1 MSINVTVVG
10 ATGITTVIT
19 NNDTVDVSV
28 GTAFQAQVPS
38 LMVEAGANITVTT
51 TSGTFTIIG
60 RDVPVQ
66 SVQGR
71 AGNVVLTRADL
82 TAAASSHQ
90 HLASDIS
97 NLTSVANVVSVQGR
111 TGAVTVTRADLTAAA
126 TTHTHLAADISNLT
140 SVANVVSVQGRTGAV
155 TLTAADVS
163 AASATHAHNY
173 VQSLNA
179 QTGSLS
185 IVAGSNVTVTTAA
198 GSITIA
204 SGGGGGGGG
213 IGNVTSVAGR
223 TGTVVLTVS
232 DIDNFTSVANVVSVA
247 GRTGVVT
254 LGASDVT
261 NFTSV
266 ANVVSVQGR
275 TGVVSLTT
283 ADVTAASSSHG
294 HNYVLSLNSL
304 TGTPSIVAGSNV
316 TVSTSSSSITVSSSG
331 TEVSNDEPQPL
342 GLAAGGVATNAS
354 RSDHVHQM
362 PTAADVGAIDENS
375 VVDGGDYVGVIVV
388 PSPTIS
394 IISNPSARSVTLG
407 SVSQSTASLPTGT
420 WGAINY
426 IAGSWFVSGNQATQ
440 ADYYATSTDGATF
453 TKRFGLPVAGVWQP
467 FRYANSRYATRTG
480 STVATSSDG
489 TTWSSTFLQNGAT
502 GGLFAADGLF
512 LADTNTGISY
522 STDAAAW
529 TQAVAWAS
537 SGSLRFA
544 RAGGHFFAGALNTG
558 VRASANGTT
567 WGAVYSITGI
577 TSQAGSD
584 LNAVGFGSSVYIG
597 GSNSRPV
604 RYDTASQT
612 WSRLAIDGTTNG
624 GGQVATNDS
633 ILVFLSYTGPANR
646 IWTST
651 NGTTW
656 VARPLPSST
665 PAGTY
670 ASLFYAGG
678 RFVVV
683 LRRGIATNG
692 SYDTSAPGTIYF
704 TSANGIDWQQATRT
718 YGAGL
723 NYTFADSTQYA
734 DINASA
740 FSLMSF
746 GSVTGAT
753 TFSAEAAFSGG
764 PVTYQWQVSTDGTS
778 WANVTGATDSSIT
791 LTGLTIAD
799 NGKRYRA
806 AVSASGATTVFTNP
820 ALLTVS

>member
-19 NNDTVDVSV
+19 NNDTVDVAV

-51 TSGTFTIIG
+51 TSGSFTIIG

-66 SVQGR
+66 SVQARTGH
-71 AGNVVLTRADL
+71 VTLTRTDL
-82 TAAASSHQ
+82 TAAAAVHVHNAADINDGVLSISRIPTIGYTALSGVPATFQPAAHK
-90 HLASDIS
+90 HAAADVTDLTSVANVISVNGRTGLVSLTSGAVSAASAVHTHVAADVTD
-97 NLTSVANVVSVQGR
+97 LTSVANVVSV
-111 TGAVTVTRADLTAAA
+111 
-126 TTHTHLAADISNLT
+126 N
-140 SVANVVSVQGRTGAV
+140 
-155 TLTAADVS
+155 
-163 AASATHAHNY
+163 
-173 VQSLNA
+173 
-179 QTGSLS
+179 
-185 IVAGSNVTVTTAA
+185 
-198 GSITIA
+198 
-204 SGGGGGGGG
+204 
-213 IGNVTSVAGR
+213 
-223 TGTVVLTVS
+223 
-232 DIDNFTSVANVVSVA
+232 

-254 LGASDVT
+254 INS
-261 NFTSV
+261 S
-266 ANVVSVQGR
+266 
-275 TGVVSLTT
+275 
-283 ADVTAASSSHG
+283 DVTAAASSHG
-294 HNYVLSLNSL
+294 HSYVLSLNSL

-331 TEVSNDEPQPL
+331 TEVSNDDPQPL
-342 GLAAGGVATNAS
+342 GLAAGGGATNAS

-375 VVDGGDYVGVIVV
+375 VVDGGDYVGVVVV

-426 IAGSWFVSGNQATQ
+426 IAGSWFVSGNQASQ
-440 ADYYATSTDGATF
+440 ADYYATSADGATF
-453 TKRFGLPVAGVWQP
+453 TKRFGLPIAGVWQP

-480 STVATSSDG
+480 STVAISSDG
-489 TTWSSTFLQNGAT
+489 TTWSSTFLQNGGT

-522 STDAAAW
+522 STDASAW
-529 TQAVAWAS
+529 TQAVAWAY

-544 RAGGHFFAGALNTG
+544 RAGGHFFAAALNTG

-567 WGAVYSITGI
+567 WGSVYSITGI
-577 TSQAGSD
+577 TNQVGSD
-584 LNAVGFGSSVYIG
+584 LNAVGFGSFVYIG
-597 GSNSRPV
+597 GSTSRPV

-612 WSRLAIDGTTNG
+612 WSRLTIDGATSG
-624 GGQVATNDS
+624 GGQVATNGS
-633 ILVFLSYTGPANR
+633 ILVFLSYTSAANR

-651 NGTTW
+651 DGTTW

-665 PAGTY
+665 PSGTY

-740 FSLMSF
+740 FNLMSF
-746 GSVTGAT
+746 GSATGAA

-764 PVTYQWQVSTDGTS
+764 PVAYQWQVSTDGAS

-806 AVSASGATTVFTNP
+806 AVSASGASTVFTNQ